1 MIAWRLV
8 LMKQKS
14 SESGKKKIIQKTL
27 DSLVFQRKVPKS
39 FFVLMLLIYA
49 ITFFIIPPIS
59 RSQADVALFGAQIPM
74 NAFAG
79 VFSTLGNICVIMLA
93 VFGRKHG
100 FWAAIFI
107 LIPQFP
113 ILTMNI
119 IRSHTY
125 NSIPGLFSNFLTL
138 IVIVL
143 IYVNSAK
150 LEEIQK
156 KIRIQAIT
164 DVLTGL
170 PNRFASSELVNN
182 LAKRGEKFTVVA
194 IDLNSFKSIN
204 DAMGFNAGNE
214 VLKTIASRWQAI
226 ADGGLSGTLDFISRL
241 SGDEFALVIR
251 NYDQADKVADTISLY
266 ESAICEKL
274 TVDDCDFYVS
284 ASFGYAEYP
293 TDSDNLD
300 AVISYANAAM
310 EEVKRHHESNHV
322 LRFTPSLLKNERLLE
337 IEKQIRTALD
347 NDTIFFHLQPQYDMS
362 KKLRGFE
369 ALARMKDEN
378 GKLISPGE
386 FIPVAEK
393 VGLVDKID
401 LAVFRKAATFLGEI
415 LKKTDEKFLLSVNV
429 SVRHLMKNDF
439 LDETRNILQSS
450 CFPAQLLEIEITES
464 VMIESTEKALQCINA
479 LKDMGIQIAIDDFG
493 TGYSALSY
501 LNSFPASLL
510 KIDKS
515 FIDQMN
521 ESDSMKQYVAAII
534 SMGHV
539 MGFDVISEGVEK
551 PQQIETLQSIG
562 CDFIQGF
569 IWGRPVPP
577 EEAEKLVLA
586 HSGN

>member
-1 MIAWRLV
+1 
-8 LMKQKS
+8 MKQKS
-14 SESGKKKIIQKTL
+14 SESEKKKIIQKTL

-59 RSQADVALFGAQIPM
+59 KSQADVALFGAQIPM

-93 VFGRKHG
+93 VFGRKLG
-100 FWAAIFI
+100 FWTAIFI

-150 LEEIQK
+150 LEEIQE

-241 SGDEFALVIR
+241 SGDEFALVVR

-310 EEVKRHHESNHV
+310 EEVKRHHGSNHV

-369 ALARMKDEN
+369 ALARMKDES

-401 LAVFRKAATFLGEI
+401 LAVFRKAATFLGKI

-450 CFPAQLLEIEITES
+450 GFPAQLLEIEITES

-569 IWGRPVPP
+569 VWGRPVPP
-577 EEAEKLVLA
+577 EEAEKLVTA
-586 HSGN
+586 YSCN

>member
-1 MIAWRLV
+1 
-8 LMKQKS
+8 MKQKS
-14 SESGKKKIIQKTL
+14 SESTKKKNLQNAL
-27 DSLVFQRKVPKS
+27 DNLVFQRKVPKS

-49 ITFFIIPPIS
+49 ITFFLIPQIS
-59 RSQADVALFGAQIPM
+59 KSKANVTFQGAEIPM

-100 FWAAIFI
+100 FRTA
-107 LIPQFP
+107 LIVLLPQFP

-138 IVIVL
+138 IVIIL
-143 IYVNSAK
+143 IYVNNTK
-150 LEEIQK
+150 LDEVQK
-156 KIRIQAIT
+156 KIRMQAIT
-164 DVLTGL
+164 DALTEL

-194 IDLNSFKSIN
+194 IDLNNFKSVN
-204 DAMGFNAGNE
+204 DTMGFNAGNE
-214 VLKTIASRWQAI
+214 VLKTVASRWQAI
-226 ADGGLSGTLDFISRL
+226 ADGGLSGTLDFIARL
-241 SGDEFALVIR
+241 NGDEFALVIR
-251 NYDQADKVADTISLY
+251 GYSQDEEVTATISQY
-266 ESAICEKL
+266 ETAIREKL

-293 TDSDNLD
+293 TDSDNVD
-300 AVISYANAAM
+300 TVVSYANAAM
-310 EEVKRHHESNHV
+310 SEVKRVRSSNHV
-322 LRFTPSLLKNERLLE
+322 LRFTPALLKEERTLE
-337 IEKQIRTALD
+337 IEKKIRTALD
-347 NDTIFFHLQPQYDMS
+347 NDAVICYLQPQYDMS

-369 ALARMKDEN
+369 ALARMKDED

-401 LAVFRKAATFLGEI
+401 LAVFQKAATFLGAI
-415 LKKTDEKFLLSVNV
+415 LKKTNEQFLLSINV

-439 LDETRNILQSS
+439 LDEIRTVLQNSGM
-450 CFPAQLLEIEITES
+450 PAELLEIEITES
-464 VMIESTEKALQCINA
+464 VMIESADKALQCINS
-479 LKDMGIQIAIDDFG
+479 LKDMGIKIAIDDFG

-501 LNSFPASLL
+501 LNSFPANLL

-551 PQQIETLQSIG
+551 PQQIETLQTIG

-577 EEAEKLVLA
+577 EEAEKLVLP
-586 HSGN
+586 

>member
-1 MIAWRLV
+1 
-8 LMKQKS
+8 MKQKS

-39 FFVLMLLIYA
+39 FFVLMFLIYA

-369 ALARMKDEN
+369 ALARMKDES

-450 CFPAQLLEIEITES
+450 GFPAQLLEIEITES

-501 LNSFPASLL
+501 LNSFPANLL